1 MKGLAENQVQDIER
15 IVRRRTFP
23 LSGVMLEKDLL
34 VRDAVAVTCR
44 AGRVAGAHIIFCGGT
59 ALSQAHEV
67 IDRMSEDADFRIIV
81 PPEITGQNAKRRF
94 LSSVKAAIQ
103 KSLEDAGFLLDGEMK
118 GRNGNE
124 YIMGH
129 FAYQSAFAASDETL
143 RPHIKFEITAF
154 EPIST
159 IEVKPLRTILDRVG
173 APQKSPP
180 PAPLVPVVSIAD
192 TVADKIVGYLRRTA
206 QDQVGLGRGAYDD
219 RLVRHLYDVHAILKR
234 APQDADPAR
243 VAPLVAR
250 TVVRDQETYGNQFPA
265 FRVKPWT
272 VLRETLEQITTD
284 AATRDRYDHFRR
296 SMIWGE
302 TPSFEEVATAFTVFA
317 RATMGQAA
325 TASAGAKAR
334 PGAASSAKMSV
345 D

>member
-1 MKGLAENQVQDIER
+1 MKGLDDNKIEA
-15 IVRRRTFP
+15 IQSAQEEGLIHLPAF
-23 LSGVMLEKDLL
+23 MLEKDLL

-44 AGRVAGAHIIFCGGT
+44 AGRTTGTHIIFCGGT

-103 KSLEDAGFLLDGEMK
+103 KSLEDAGFQLNGEMK

-129 FAYQSAFAASDETL
+129 FAYQSAFVASDEAL
-143 RPHIKFEITAF
+143 RPHIKLEITAF

-159 IEVKPLRTILDRVG
+159 VEVKPLRTILDRIG
-173 APQKSPP
+173 APQKNPS

-234 APQDADPAR
+234 APLDADPAR

-250 TVVRDQETYGNQFPA
+250 TVARDQETYGNQFPA
-265 FRVKPWT
+265 FREKPWP

-284 AATRDRYDHFRR
+284 GATRDRYDHFCR

-302 TPSFEEVATAFTVFA
+302 TPSFGEVATAFTAFA
-317 RATMGQAA
+317 RATMEQAA
-325 TASAGAKAR
+325 AASAGTKAR
-334 PGAASSAKMSV
+334 PGVASSAKMFV